1 MREIYKHNSSYTYI
15 LIAIFLLFVTYL
27 NILLIKYSMNA
38 SFLSETLKP
47 YLFPW
52 IIATPQALLGLFI
65 IHGIRRGHIHSQII
79 GFVRP
84 TKVQML
90 FSFLLVIINL
100 IFIYIY
106 AVLIMTLGVDVLMP
120 TIVPSDILG
129 QGLMIYVNLITICL
143 FVPLVEEFFFRGF
156 LFNTLMH
163 KFNLIYAML
172 ISSGVFV
179 IAHGSFGLL
188 VPIFFSSMMVS
199 FLYYKSKTI
208 WVPVM
213 THSLQNLLVVIV
225 ASTA

>member
-1 MREIYKHNSSYTYI
+1 MRKAYTHNSSYTYI

-38 SFLSETLKP
+38 AFLSETLKP

-52 IIATPQALLGLFI
+52 IFATPQALLGLFI
-65 IHGIRRGHIHSQII
+65 IHGIRRGHINSQVI
-79 GFVRP
+79 GFVGP

-90 FSFLLVIINL
+90 FSFLLVTINL

-106 AVLIMTLGVDVLMP
+106 AVLIMTLGADVLMP

-156 LFNTLMH
+156 LFNILMH

-172 ISSGVFV
+172 ISSGVFA
-179 IAHGSFGLL
+179 IAHGSLGLV
-188 VPIFFSSMMVS
+188 VPIFFSSMMLS

-208 WVPVM
+208 WAPVM